1 MSEAI
6 FDVNFIEEGDH
17 IFCLIFRVVDFFDAI
32 EDDCEDDF
40 VGHNAGVLQK
50 IAVALLDAFYCRF

>member
-17 IFCLIFRVVDFFDAI
+17 IFSLIFRVVDFFDAI